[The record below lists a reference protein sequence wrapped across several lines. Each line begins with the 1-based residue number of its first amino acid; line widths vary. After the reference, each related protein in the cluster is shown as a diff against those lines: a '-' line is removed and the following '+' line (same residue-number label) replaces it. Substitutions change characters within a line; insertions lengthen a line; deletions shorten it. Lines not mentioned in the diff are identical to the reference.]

1 MNMEYMNLAL
11 QEAKKAFSLNEV
23 PVGAII
29 VKNGEIIAKS
39 HNLKVKTNNILNH
52 AEIIAIISA
61 SEKINDWR
69 LNDCDMYVT
78 LEPCP
83 MCAGAIQQSR
93 IRKIYIGS
101 ASNVKSNKN
110 VIKNILQ
117 NDDFNHYVD
126 IEYLDFPECSNILT
140 DFFNQKR

>member
-1 MNMEYMNLAL
+1 MERRDKINYYLDLAEVVSKRGTCL
-11 QEAKKAFSLNEV
+11 RKAY
-23 PVGAII
+23 GAVI
-29 VKNGEIIAKS
+29 VKNDKIVSKK
-39 HNLKVKTNNILNH
+39 HNTKMKTNNILNH

-101 ASNVKSNKN
+101 ASNVKS
-110 VIKNILQ
+110 
-117 NDDFNHYVD
+117 
-126 IEYLDFPECSNILT
+126 
-140 DFFNQKR
+140 KRCCRC